1 MAKNTNNGQKAHYFS
16 IAMTYAKCE
25 DMYRQHIKFIIVT
38 SSEGKR
44 IQLPKANLQKFIT
57 PLGLNGNFR
66 LLVDQNNKIVNIEQ
80 VATY

>member
-1 MAKNTNNGQKAHYFS
+1 MTKNTTNKQKAHYFS

-25 DMYRQHIKFIIVT
+25 ELYRQHIKFIIVT

-66 LLVDQNNKIVNIEQ
+66 LLIDHNNKIINIERL
-80 VATY
+80 TTN